1 MSCAVFNLCIPI
13 ALRSLDIY
21 ISLTRAFFL
30 SCPRKNRSAVK
41 DAKKASKK
49 EKNLK
54 RIIGGLGGFLVV
66 FALIFLGVQGQ
77 SLSESINE
85 AKIT

>member
-1 MSCAVFNLCIPI
+1 M
-13 ALRSLDIY
+13 
-21 ISLTRAFFL
+21 
-30 SCPRKNRSAVK
+30 K

-54 RIIGGLGGFLVV
+54 RIIGGISGFLVV